1 MEWEFLIIPEVV
13 VVISS
18 SCTGTCNGSLKI
30 VNVTCYFSLLLI
42 LEVIKNLTLQ

>member
-30 VNVTCYFSLLLI
+30 VNVT
-42 LEVIKNLTLQ
+42 